1 MDTPGG
7 SASATSGALNG
18 GGIIAAIKAS
28 GIEYVLSV
36 PDIVTSSGLLRP
48 IADDRELRLI
58 RVCKEDECIG
68 IASGLSYCDKRA
80 LILIQHTGFL
90 DSINAIR
97 GIAVE
102 YKQPICMMVGLL
114 QHDPELAPR
123 TIAALWRADHGA
135 DPRRHGHCASPHQR
149 RRRRGKNPAG
159 DREGL
164 CCIGAGC
171 VSDRA
176 EPHMMKRDECFRVL
190 ARHLTDEAVV
200 ATYSSA
206 VDWVEI
212 APRVLNYTSIGAMG
226 LDSSHGL
233 GLALG
238 RPDKRVVVLQGDGS
252 LLMNLGSL
260 VTIAAVAPKN
270 LVHLVAQNETYE
282 ANGGHPIPSPKVDFA
297 GMARAAGY
305 AAVYEFSDLDVFTQQ
320 VAHVLEQDG
329 PVFATLHIEPSK
341 PLTYDYPSLYD
352 PAKRKAFKAAWQAR
366 S

>member
-1 MDTPGG
+1 
-7 SASATSGALNG
+7 
-18 GGIIAAIKAS
+18 
-28 GIEYVLSV
+28 
-36 PDIVTSSGLLRP
+36 
-48 IADDRELRLI
+48 
-58 RVCKEDECIG
+58 
-68 IASGLSYCDKRA
+68 
-80 LILIQHTGFL
+80 
-90 DSINAIR
+90 
-97 GIAVE
+97 
-102 YKQPICMMVGLL
+102 
-114 QHDPELAPR
+114 
-123 TIAALWRADHGA
+123 
-135 DPRRHGHCASPHQR
+135 
-149 RRRRGKNPAG
+149 
-159 DREGL
+159 
-164 CCIGAGC
+164 
-171 VSDRA
+171 
-176 EPHMMKRDECFRVL
+176 MMKRDACFRIL
-190 ARHLTDEAVV
+190 ARHITDEAVV

-270 LVHLVAQNETYE
+270 LVHLVAHNETYE

-297 GMARAAGY
+297 ALARAAGY
-305 AAVYEFSDLDVFTQQ
+305 AAVYDLADLDSFAQQ
-320 VAHVLEQDG
+320 VAHVLEQSG
-329 PVFATLHIEPSK
+329 PVFATLHVEPSK